1 MLNQDRAYASRS
13 PAHHQPARRAPG
25 RALAEVMAAALEAA
39 DPAAAVRAH
48 LRRDG
53 AAIEVGDRRYEQAG
67 RVLLVGGGKAA
78 APMAQAALAILG
90 ERVSAG
96 VLVTKDGHA
105 GGCRRP
111 APINSA
117 SSARSLQP
125 ARGRPPRTRRARRRS
140 GPAYRRS
147 AGRPA
152 A

>member
-1 MLNQDRAYASRS
+1 MHPDRLLTTSL
-13 PAHHQPARRAPG
+13 RAAPQG

-105 GGCRRP
+105 GGMQAGGATLP
-111 APINSA
+111 AGA
-117 SSARSLQP
+117 DQFGLQP
-125 ARGRPPRTRRARRRS
+125 SAFSLLEAGHPVPDARG
-140 GPAYRRS
+140 
-147 AGRPA
+147 A
-152 A
+152 AATWCWC